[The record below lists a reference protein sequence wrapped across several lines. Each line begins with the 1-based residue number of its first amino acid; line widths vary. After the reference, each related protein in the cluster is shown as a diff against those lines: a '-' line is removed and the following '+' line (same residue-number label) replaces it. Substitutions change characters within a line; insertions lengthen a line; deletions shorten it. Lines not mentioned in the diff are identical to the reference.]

1 MSTVTADTG
10 QESCRR
16 EDFPVESFRYL
27 ESKLQRVRK
36 LIMDLAAQIAE
47 AKDPSSEAYRVGKE
61 YIDVAFVTFLSN
73 REEAASQ
80 LGIKHVLDQLS
91 DSGDSSDSS

>member
-10 QESCRR
+10 QESCRS

-36 LIMDLAAQIAE
+36 LIMDLAAQLAA
-47 AKDPSSEAYRVGKE
+47 AKDPSSAEYRVDKE
-61 YIDVAFVTFLSN
+61 YIDVALVKFLSN
-73 REEAASQ
+73 REKAASQ

-91 DSGDSSDSS
+91 DCGDSSDSS